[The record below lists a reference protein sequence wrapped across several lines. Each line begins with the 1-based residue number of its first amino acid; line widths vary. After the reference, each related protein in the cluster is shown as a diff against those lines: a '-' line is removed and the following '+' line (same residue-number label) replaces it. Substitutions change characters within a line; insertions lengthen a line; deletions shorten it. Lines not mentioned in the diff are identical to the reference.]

1 MTAPV
6 RFWQTSFWRAGALP
20 AAAGSVGSLLA
31 QALLALFLLRLFEP
45 AAVGLYAVV
54 AQIAFGWATL
64 ALAQSPLSLLA
75 NPQQAALSA
84 GRLAW
89 RQSALRWL
97 LLAPL
102 ALGALWWSQA
112 RTATQ
117 GAEPLDG
124 QALGWVLLGLW
135 TAAIALAQ
143 LSALLAQSLA
153 LRVHGPL
160 SVAAVRLLPALLAAA
175 WAGLCALLWQAT
187 QASSLLGAAL
197 LGYLAGALWLWPL
210 LGGRIAAQQADTA
223 SHTEPTAT
231 GSPASVDAR
240 SERLKFVHTLSD
252 VLVATLL
259 ASHWARLHGAA
270 EAACL
275 LLLLRLLGF
284 VPALVSSAWAQ
295 VVLSRPRAQRPGSWA
310 AVLGAALGLG
320 LLAAT
325 LWLALQMGWLPAA
338 WQGLQTYLWPLL
350 LWQLAASAMA
360 ALSHRPFRFGQARR
374 YTGQCLAINAGQ
386 ALLVLAPPL
395 WGWGLSTQLWA
406 LSLWLSTGLG
416 LQALWAARLR

>member
-1 MTAPV
+1 MSAPPPPRLPG
-6 RFWQTSFWRAGALP
+6 RFWHNAFWRAGAVP
-20 AAAGSVGSLLA
+20 AALGSVGSLLA

-64 ALAQSPLSLLA
+64 ALAQSPLTLLA
-75 NPQQAALSA
+75 NPHQPALAA
-84 GRLAW
+84 GRMAW
-89 RQSALRWL
+89 RQSATRWL
-97 LLAPL
+97 WLAPL
-102 ALGALWWSQA
+102 AWVAVLWSQSGA
-112 RTATQ
+112 PGTPGIRTDWL
-117 GAEPLDG
+117 PL
-124 QALGWVLLGLW
+124 AAW

-160 SVAAVRLLPALLAAA
+160 SVAAVRLLPALLATV

-187 QASSLLGAAL
+187 SASSLLGAAL

-210 LGGRIAAQQADTA
+210 LGPAREAAPGPAAAEPAA
-223 SHTEPTAT
+223 SE
-231 GSPASVDAR
+231 DAR
-240 SERLKFVHTLSD
+240 SEGLKFAHTLSD
-252 VLVATLL
+252 VLVASLL
-259 ASHWARLHGAA
+259 ASQWTRLYGAA

-295 VVLSRPRAQRPGSWA
+295 VVLSRPRANRPSSWA
-310 AVLGAALGLG
+310 ALLAAASGLG
-320 LLAAT
+320 LLAAG
-325 LWLALQMGWLPAA
+325 LLLALQRGWLPAA
-338 WQGLQTYLWPLL
+338 WQGLAHYLWPLL
-350 LWQLAASAMA
+350 LWQWGASVMA
-360 ALSHRPFRFGQARR
+360 ALSHRPFRFGQASR
-374 YTGQCLAINAGQ
+374 YTWQCLAINAGQ

-395 WGWGLSTQLWA
+395 WGWGLQAQLWA
-406 LSLWLSTGLG
+406 LSLWLTVSLG

>member
-6 RFWQTSFWRAGALP
+6 RFWQTPFWRTGALP

-75 NPQQAALSA
+75 NSQQSALAA
-84 GRLAW
+84 GRQAW
-89 RQSALRWL
+89 RQSVTRWL

-102 ALGALWWSQA
+102 AIAAVLWSQA
-112 RTATQ
+112 A
-117 GAEPLDG
+117 GAGPGPMPL
-124 QALGWVLLGLW
+124 AFW
-135 TAAIALAQ
+135 TAGIALAQ

-153 LRVHGPL
+153 LRVHGPR
-160 SVAAVRLLPALLAAA
+160 SVAAVRLLPAWLAAIA
-175 WAGLCALLWQAT
+175 AGLSALLWQAT
-187 QASSLLGAAL
+187 GASSLLGAAL

-210 LGGRIAAQQADTA
+210 LQRHREDAPVTSAAGPAD
-223 SHTEPTAT
+223 
-231 GSPASVDAR
+231 SVDTR

-310 AVLGAALGLG
+310 AVLLAALGLG
-320 LLAAT
+320 LLAAA
-325 LWLALQMGWLPAA
+325 LWLALHTGSLPSA
-338 WQGLQTYLWPLL
+338 WQGLQGYLWPVL

-374 YTGQCLAINAGQ
+374 YTWQCLAINAGQ

-395 WGWGLSTQLWA
+395 WGWGLSAQLWA
-406 LSLWLSTGLG
+406 LSLWLTVALG

>member
-1 MTAPV
+1 MSVPPPARPAT
-6 RFWQTSFWRAGALP
+6 RFWQTAFWRAGAMP
-20 AAAGSVGSLLA
+20 AALGSVGSLLA

-64 ALAQSPLSLLA
+64 ALAQSPLTLLA
-75 NPQQAALSA
+75 NPQQPALTA

-89 RQSALRWL
+89 RQSATRWL
-97 LLAPL
+97 WLAPL
-102 ALGALWWSQA
+102 ALAAVLWSQA
-112 RTATQ
+112 GSSGTPDIRTD
-117 GAEPLDG
+117 GLPL
-124 QALGWVLLGLW
+124 AVW

-160 SVAAVRLLPALLAAA
+160 SVAAVRLLPALLAAV

-187 QASSLLGAAL
+187 GASSLLAAAL
-197 LGYLAGALWLWPL
+197 LGYGVGALWLWPL
-210 LGGRIAAQQADTA
+210 LGQRGATAPGPAAA
-223 SHTEPTAT
+223 EP
-231 GSPASVDAR
+231 PASVDGR
-240 SERLKFVHTLSD
+240 SESLKFAHTLSD
-252 VLVATLL
+252 VLVASLL
-259 ASHWARLHGAA
+259 ASHWARLYGAA
-270 EAACL
+270 EAGCL

-310 AVLGAALGLG
+310 AVLAAALGLG
-320 LLAAT
+320 KLAA
-325 LWLALQMGWLPAA
+325 ALLVALHMGWLPAA
-338 WQGLQTYLWPLL
+338 WQGLAHYLWPLL
-350 LWQLAASAMA
+350 LWPLAASTMA
-360 ALSHRPFRFGQARR
+360 ALSHRPFRFGQASR
-374 YTGQCLAINAGQ
+374 YTWQCLAINAGQ

-395 WGWGLSTQLWA
+395 WGWSLGTQLWA
-406 LSLWLSTGLG
+406 LSLWLTLTLG

>member
-1 MTAPV
+1 MNTPEPV
-6 RFWQTSFWRAGALP
+6 RFWHRPFWRAGALP
-20 AAAGSVGSLLA
+20 AALGSVGSLLA
-31 QALLALFLLRLFEP
+31 QALFALFLLRLFEP
-45 AAVGLYAVV
+45 AAVGLYSVV

-75 NPQQAALSA
+75 NPQQAALEA
-84 GRLAW
+84 GRQAW
-89 RQSALRWL
+89 RQSAARWL

-102 ALGALWWSQA
+102 ALAALLWSQG
-112 RTATQ
+112 RTAAPL
-117 GAEPLDG
+117 AEPTGG
-124 QALGWVLLGLW
+124 QTLGWLQLGLW

-160 SVAAVRLLPALLAAA
+160 SVAAVRLLPALLAAV

-187 QASSLLGAAL
+187 GAGSLLGAAL

-210 LGGRIAAQQADTA
+210 LGQRPDPAHEAAAHVGAERPSA
-223 SHTEPTAT
+223 SQ
-231 GSPASVDAR
+231 DAR

-270 EAACL
+270 EAGCL

-310 AVLGAALGLG
+310 AVLAATLGLG
-320 LLAAT
+320 KLAAALLLA
-325 LWLALQMGWLPAA
+325 LHMGWLPAA

-360 ALSHRPFRFGQARR
+360 ALSHRPFRFGQAHR

-395 WGWGLSTQLWA
+395 WGWGLNAQLWA
-406 LSLWLSTGLG
+406 LSLWLTLGLG
-416 LQALWAARLR
+416 WQALWAARLR

>member
-1 MTAPV
+1 MTQPA
-6 RFWQTSFWRAGALP
+6 RFWQTPFWRSGALP

-75 NPQQAALSA
+75 NPQQPALAA
-84 GRLAW
+84 GRQAW
-89 RQSALRWL
+89 RQSATRWL

-102 ALGALWWSQA
+102 ALAALLWSQS
-112 RTATQ
+112 R
-117 GAEPLDG
+117 GAQALPAP
-124 QALGWVLLGLW
+124 ALGWLPLGLW

-153 LRVHGPL
+153 LRVHGAL
-160 SVAAVRLLPALLAAA
+160 SVAAVRLLPALLAAV

-187 QASSLLGAAL
+187 DAGSLLGAAL

-210 LGGRIAAQQADTA
+210 VGRGLQPVHPASAAAAQALPAD
-223 SHTEPTAT
+223 
-231 GSPASVDAR
+231 SVDGR
-240 SERLKFVHTLSD
+240 SEGLKFAHTLSD

-270 EAACL
+270 EAGCL

-310 AVLGAALGLG
+310 AVLAGALGLG
-320 LLAAT
+320 KLAAA
-325 LWLALQMGWLPAA
+325 LLLALQMGWLPAA

-374 YTGQCLAINAGQ
+374 YTWQCLAINAGQ

-395 WGWGLSTQLWA
+395 WGWGLNTQLWA
-406 LSLWLSTGLG
+406 LSLWLSATLG